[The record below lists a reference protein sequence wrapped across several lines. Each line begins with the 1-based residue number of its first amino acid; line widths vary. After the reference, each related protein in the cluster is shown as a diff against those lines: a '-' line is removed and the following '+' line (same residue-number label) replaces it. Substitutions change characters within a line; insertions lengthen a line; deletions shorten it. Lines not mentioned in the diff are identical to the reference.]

1 MIIEITDIPAGQKL
15 SRITVDFDNGNPST
29 SIQLSNN
36 KNSSYDDSPIE
47 IDYGFA
53 DAKSQVSQDIVE
65 KPVIPDKEREIKVSP
80 SMQNLSI

>member
-36 KNSSYDDSPIE
+36 KNGSYEENPIA

-53 DAKSQVSQDIVE
+53 DAKSQVSQEIVE
-65 KPVIPDKEREIKVSP
+65 KPVIPDKEREIKVADN
-80 SMQNLSI
+80 MQNLSI